1 MKILLGSQSP
11 RRRELLAGLDV
22 DFRVVAIDADE
33 HYPDGLTG
41 GDIPYYISRSKAEA
55 YGVPLAEDE
64 VLLTADTIVWVPWE
78 GESMGAARGAQ
89 CFEFPA
95 PCPLPAKFT
104 PLRGACGGPERG
116 AGEFARVP
124 GDSMI
129 AGEDACALGGV
140 MLGKPRDAEEARGML
155 RLLSGRMHEVYT
167 GVTLRTREGMQ
178 TIADKTEVWF
188 RALSE
193 EEISYYVKKYKP
205 LDKAGAYGVQEW
217 IGYVGV
223 TKIVGSYF
231 NVMGLPV
238 ERVWEILSDLQNR
251 GLCYR

>member
-33 HYPDGLTG
+33 HYPEGLTG
-41 GDIPYYISRSKAEA
+41 GDIPYYISRAKAEA
-55 YGVPLAEDE
+55 YVEPLAEDE
-64 VLLTADTIVWVPWE
+64 VLLTADTIVWVPEE
-78 GESMGAARGAQ
+78 GESVGAARGAHLH
-89 CFEFPA
+89 EDDN
-95 PCPLPAKFT
+95 
-104 PLRGACGGPERG
+104 RRRD
-116 AGEFARVP
+116 ARVP
-124 GDSMI
+124 SDSMK
-129 AGEDACALGGV
+129 AGEDACAPGGV
-140 MLGKPRDAEEARGML
+140 MLGKPRDTEEARGML

-167 GVTLRTREGMQ
+167 GVTLRTREGML

-188 RALSE
+188 RGLAE
-193 EEISYYVKKYKP
+193 EEIDYYVEQYKP

-238 ERVWEILSDLQNR
+238 ERVWEILSNLKNQ
-251 GLCYR
+251 GLC

>member
-33 HYPDGLTG
+33 HYPEGLTG

-55 YGVPLAEDE
+55 YGVPLEEDE

-78 GESMGAARGAQ
+78 GESMGAARGAH
-89 CFEFPA
+89 FHEDDNH
-95 PCPLPAKFT
+95 KRDT
-104 PLRGACGGPERG
+104 G
-116 AGEFARVP
+116 VP
-124 GDSMI
+124 GDSMK

-155 RLLSGRMHEVYT
+155 RLLSGRTHEVYT